1 MNKKYTNQI
10 HTDMSF
16 KPKDIIGL
24 MTDYF
29 KMKSKLRPIKDLPIV
44 LSNKDDESLESV
56 TWFGHSASLLKVEG
70 KKLLLDPMLG
80 DASSPFPIFNSKR
93 YSGVFSLEREDL
105 QEIDAIII
113 SHNHYDHLNYKSI
126 MELKDRTK
134 HFYVPT
140 GVAQYLIKWG
150 VSPSKISEHKW
161 WDEITFDT
169 IKLVCAPARHF
180 SGRSMTDRD
189 RSLWCSWLILGQE
202 TKVFFSG
209 DSGYAPHFK
218 EIGDKYGPFD
228 LTLMEC
234 GQYDTRWSA
243 IHMLP
248 EETVQAHIDVKG
260 ELLLPIHWGAF
271 TLALHEWSDPIE
283 RVTKEAKRLGVT
295 VATPQIG
302 ESITLKSTNYLS
314 STWWQ
319 GFALFVIRFLCI

>member
-1 MNKKYTNQI
+1 MKKKYKNQI
-10 HTDMSF
+10 HTDVSF

-24 MTDYF
+24 ITDYF
-29 KMKSKLRPIKDLPIV
+29 KMKTKLRPVKNLPIV
-44 LSNKDDESLESV
+44 LSDKNNESLESV
-56 TWFGHSASLLKVEG
+56 TWFGHSASLLKIEG
-70 KKLLLDPMLG
+70 KKLLLDPMFG
-80 DASSPFPIFNSKR
+80 DASSPFPLFTSKR
-93 YSGVFSLEREDL
+93 YSGAFSLEREDL
-105 QEIDAIII
+105 QEIDAVII

-126 MELKDRTK
+126 MLLKDHAK

-140 GVAQYLIKWG
+140 GVAQYLMKWG
-150 VSPSKISEHKW
+150 VSPSKISEHNW
-161 WDEITFDT
+161 WEEIAFDN

-189 RSLWCSWLILGQE
+189 CSLWCSWLILGRD

-218 EIGDKYGPFD
+218 EIGNKYGPFD

-260 ELLLPIHWGAF
+260 DLLLPIHWGAF

-283 RVTKEAKRLGVT
+283 RVTKEAKRLGINI
-295 VATPQIG
+295 ATPQIG
-302 ESITLKSTNYLS
+302 ESITLKSTDYPS
-314 STWWQ
+314 SAWWRE
-319 GFALFVIRFLCI
+319 I

>member
-1 MNKKYTNQI
+1 MKKKYMNQI
-10 HTDMSF
+10 HTDVSF

-29 KMKSKLRPIKDLPIV
+29 KMKSKLRPLKNLPIV
-44 LSNKDDESLESV
+44 LSDKNNESLESV
-56 TWFGHSASLLKVEG
+56 TWFGHSASLLKIEG
-70 KKLLLDPMLG
+70 KTLLLDPMFG
-80 DASSPFPIFNSKR
+80 EASSPFPLFNSKR
-93 YSGVFSLEREDL
+93 YSGIFSLEREDL
-105 QEIDAIII
+105 REIDAIII

-126 MELKDRTK
+126 MLLKDRVK

-150 VSPSKISEHKW
+150 VSPSKISEHNW
-161 WDEITFDT
+161 WDEITFDN

-189 RSLWCSWLILGQE
+189 CSLWCSWLILGQE

-234 GQYDTRWSA
+234 GQYDPRWSA

-271 TLALHEWSDPIE
+271 TLSLHEWSDPIE
-283 RVTKEAKRLGVT
+283 RVTKEAKRLGVNI
-295 VATPQIG
+295 ATPQIG
-302 ESITLKSTNYLS
+302 ESITLKSTDYPS
-314 STWWQ
+314 STWWRE
-319 GFALFVIRFLCI
+319 I

>member
-16 KPKDIIGL
+16 KPKDIISL

-29 KMKSKLRPIKDLPIV
+29 KMKSKLRPIKDLPVV
-44 LSNKDDESLESV
+44 LSNKDNEALESV
-56 TWFGHSASLLKVEG
+56 TWFGHSASLLKIEG
-70 KKLLLDPMLG
+70 KKLLLDPMFG
-80 DASSPFPIFNSKR
+80 DASSPFPLFNSKR
-93 YSGVFSLEREDL
+93 YSGAFSLERDDL

-126 MELKDRTK
+126 MQLKNRAK

-150 VSPSKISEHKW
+150 VSPSKISEHNW
-161 WDEITFDT
+161 WDEITFDN
-169 IKLVCAPARHF
+169 IKLVCASARHF
-180 SGRSMTDRD
+180 SGRGMTDRD

-202 TKVFFSG
+202 TKIFFSG

-234 GQYDTRWSA
+234 GQYDPRWSA

-271 TLALHEWSDPIE
+271 TLALHEWSDPVE
-283 RVTKEAKRLGVT
+283 RVTKEAKRLGVKIT
-295 VATPQIG
+295 TPQIG
-302 ESITLKSTNYLS
+302 ESITLKSTDYPLS
-314 STWWQ
+314 AWWKE
-319 GFALFVIRFLCI
+319 I

>member
-1 MNKKYTNQI
+1 MKKKYINQI
-10 HTDMSF
+10 HTDVSF

-24 MTDYF
+24 MKDYF
-29 KMKSKLRPIKDLPIV
+29 KMKTKLRPIKNLPIV
-44 LSNKDDESLESV
+44 LSNKNNESLENV
-56 TWFGHSASLLKVEG
+56 TWFGHSASLLKIEG

-80 DASSPFPIFNSKR
+80 DASSPFPVFNSKR
-93 YSGVFSLEREDL
+93 YSGTFSLEREDL

-126 MELKDRTK
+126 MQLKDRAK

-150 VSPSKISEHKW
+150 VSPSKISEHNW
-161 WDEITFDT
+161 WDEITFDN

-202 TKVFFSG
+202 TKIFFSG

-283 RVTKEAKRLGVT
+283 RVTKEAKRLGVNIT
-295 VATPQIG
+295 TPQIG
-302 ESITLKSTNYLS
+302 ESITLKSKDYPS
-314 STWWQ
+314 AAWWRE
-319 GFALFVIRFLCI
+319 V

>member
-1 MNKKYTNQI
+1 MKKKYINQI
-10 HTDMSF
+10 HTDVSF

-24 MTDYF
+24 MTDYL
-29 KMKSKLRPIKDLPIV
+29 KMKSKLRPLKNLPIL
-44 LSNKDDESLESV
+44 LSDKNNESLENV
-56 TWFGHSASLLKVEG
+56 TWFGHSASLLKIEG
-70 KKLLLDPMLG
+70 KKLLLDPMFG
-80 DASSPFPIFNSKR
+80 DISSPFPVFTSKR

-126 MELKDRTK
+126 MLLKDRAN

-140 GVAQYLIKWG
+140 GVAQYLMKWG
-150 VSPSKISEHKW
+150 VSPSKISEHNW
-161 WDEITFDT
+161 WDEITFDN

-189 RSLWCSWLILGQE
+189 CSLWCSWLILGQE

-234 GQYDTRWSA
+234 GQYDPRWSA

-271 TLALHEWSDPIE
+271 TLALHEWNDPIE
-283 RVTKEAKRLGVT
+283 RVTKEANRLGVKIT
-295 VATPQIG
+295 TPQIG
-302 ESITLKSTNYLS
+302 ESIAIKSTDYPSLV
-314 STWWQ
+314 WWRE
-319 GFALFVIRFLCI
+319 I

>member
-1 MNKKYTNQI
+1 MKKKYVNQI
-10 HTDMSF
+10 HTDVSF

-24 MTDYF
+24 INDYF
-29 KMKSKLRPIKDLPIV
+29 KMKSKLRPIKNLPIV
-44 LSNKDDESLESV
+44 LSNKDNESLESV
-56 TWFGHSASLLKVEG
+56 TWFGHSASLLKIEG
-70 KKLLLDPMLG
+70 KTLLLDPMFG
-80 DASSPFPIFNSKR
+80 DASSPFPLFNSKR
-93 YSGVFSLEREDL
+93 YSGAFSLEREDL

-126 MELKDRTK
+126 MQLKNRAK

-140 GVAQYLIKWG
+140 GVAQYLMKWG
-150 VSPSKISEHKW
+150 VSPSKISEHNW
-161 WDEITFDT
+161 WDEIAFDN
-169 IKLVCAPARHF
+169 IKLVCTPARHF
-180 SGRSMTDRD
+180 SRRGMTDRD
-189 RSLWCSWLILGQE
+189 CSLWCSWLILGQE

-234 GQYDTRWSA
+234 GQYDPRWSA

-283 RVTKEAKRLGVT
+283 RVTKEANRLEVKIT
-295 VATPQIG
+295 TPQIG
-302 ESITLKSTNYLS
+302 ESITLKSTDYPRYA
-314 STWWQ
+314 WWRK
-319 GFALFVIRFLCI
+319 I

>member
-1 MNKKYTNQI
+1 MKKKYMNQI
-10 HTDMSF
+10 HTDVSF

-29 KMKSKLRPIKDLPIV
+29 KMKTKLRPVKNLPIV
-44 LSNKDDESLESV
+44 LSNKNNESLEGV
-56 TWFGHSASLLKVEG
+56 TWFGHSASLLKIEG
-70 KKLLLDPMLG
+70 KKLLLDPMFG
-80 DASSPFPIFNSKR
+80 DASSPFPLFNSKR
-93 YSGVFSLEREDL
+93 YSGAFSLEREDF

-126 MELKDRTK
+126 MLLKDRAK

-140 GVAQYLIKWG
+140 GVAQYLMKWG
-150 VSPSKISEHKW
+150 VSPSKISEHNW
-161 WDEITFDT
+161 WDEIAFDN

-189 RSLWCSWLILGQE
+189 CSLWCSWLILGRD

-218 EIGDKYGPFD
+218 EIGNKYGPFD

-260 ELLLPIHWGAF
+260 DLLLPIHWGAF

-283 RVTKEAKRLGVT
+283 RVTKEAKRLGVNI
-295 VATPQIG
+295 ATPQIG
-302 ESITLKSTNYLS
+302 ESITLKSTDYPS
-314 STWWQ
+314 SAWWRE
-319 GFALFVIRFLCI
+319 I

>member
-16 KPKDIIGL
+16 KPKDIISL

-29 KMKSKLRPIKDLPIV
+29 KIKSKLRPIKGLPIV
-44 LSNKDDESLESV
+44 LSNKDNEPLESV
-56 TWFGHSASLLKVEG
+56 TWFGHSASLLKIEG
-70 KKLLLDPMLG
+70 KKLLLDPMFG
-80 DASSPFPIFNSKR
+80 DASSPFPLFNSKR
-93 YSGVFSLEREDL
+93 YSGVFSLERDDL

-126 MELKDRTK
+126 MQLKDRAK

-150 VSPSKISEHKW
+150 VSPSKISEHNW
-161 WDEITFDT
+161 WDEITFDN

-189 RSLWCSWLILGQE
+189 CSLWCSWLILGQE
-202 TKVFFSG
+202 TKIFFSG

-234 GQYDTRWSA
+234 GQYDPRWSA

-248 EETVQAHIDVKG
+248 EETVQAHIDVQG

-271 TLALHEWSDPIE
+271 TLALHEWCDPIE
-283 RVTKEAKRLGVT
+283 RVTKEANRLEVKIT
-295 VATPQIG
+295 TPQIG
-302 ESITLKSTNYLS
+302 ESITLKSTNYP
-314 STWWQ
+314 STAWWRE
-319 GFALFVIRFLCI
+319 I

>member
-1 MNKKYTNQI
+1 MKKKYTNQI

-29 KMKSKLRPIKDLPIV
+29 KMKTKLRPIKHLPIV
-44 LSNKDDESLESV
+44 LSNKDNESLESV
-56 TWFGHSASLLKVEG
+56 TWFGHSASLLKIEG

-80 DASSPFPIFNSKR
+80 DASSPFPVFNSKR
-93 YSGVFSLEREDL
+93 YSGAFSLEREDL

-126 MELKDRTK
+126 MQLKDCAK

-140 GVAQYLIKWG
+140 GVARYLIKWG
-150 VSPSKISEHKW
+150 VSPNKISEHNW
-161 WDEITFDT
+161 WDEITFDN

-180 SGRSMTDRD
+180 SGRSMTDKD

-218 EIGDKYGPFD
+218 EIGNKYGPFD

-234 GQYDTRWSA
+234 GQYDARWSA
-243 IHMLP
+243 IHILP

-283 RVTKEAKRLGVT
+283 RVTKEANRLRVNI
-295 VATPQIG
+295 ATPQIG
-302 ESITLKSTNYLS
+302 EAITLKSKGYPT
-314 STWWQ
+314 STWWRE
-319 GFALFVIRFLCI
+319 V

>member
-1 MNKKYTNQI
+1 MKKKYMNQI
-10 HTDMSF
+10 HTDVSF

-29 KMKSKLRPIKDLPIV
+29 KMKSKLRPLKNLPTV
-44 LSNKDDESLESV
+44 LSDKNNESLESV
-56 TWFGHSASLLKVEG
+56 TWFGHSASLLKIEG
-70 KKLLLDPMLG
+70 KTLLLDPMFG
-80 DASSPFPIFNSKR
+80 DASSPFPLFNSKR
-93 YSGVFSLEREDL
+93 YSGIFSLEREDL
-105 QEIDAIII
+105 REIDAIII

-126 MELKDRTK
+126 MQLKDRVK

-150 VSPSKISEHKW
+150 VSPSKISEHNW
-161 WDEITFDT
+161 WGEITFDN

-189 RSLWCSWLILGQE
+189 CSLWCSWLILGQE

-234 GQYDTRWSA
+234 GQYDPRWSA

-271 TLALHEWSDPIE
+271 TLSLHEWSDPIE
-283 RVTKEAKRLGVT
+283 RVTKEAKRLGVNI
-295 VATPQIG
+295 ATPQIG
-302 ESITLKSTNYLS
+302 ESITLKSTDYPS
-314 STWWQ
+314 STWWRE
-319 GFALFVIRFLCI
+319 I

>member
-1 MNKKYTNQI
+1 MKKKYINQI
-10 HTDMSF
+10 HTDVSF

-29 KMKSKLRPIKDLPIV
+29 KMKTKLRPMKNLPIV
-44 LSNKDDESLESV
+44 LSNKNNESLESV
-56 TWFGHSASLLKVEG
+56 TWFGHSASLLKIEG

-80 DASSPFPIFNSKR
+80 DASSPFPVFNSKR
-93 YSGVFSLEREDL
+93 YSG
-105 QEIDAIII
+105 DAIII
-113 SHNHYDHLNYKSI
+113 SHNHHDHLNYKSI
-126 MELKDRTK
+126 MQLKDRAK

-150 VSPSKISEHKW
+150 VSPSKISEHNW
-161 WDEITFDT
+161 WDEVTFDN

-283 RVTKEAKRLGVT
+283 RVTKEAKRLGVNIT
-295 VATPQIG
+295 TPQIG
-302 ESITLKSTNYLS
+302 ESITLKSKDYPS
-314 STWWQ
+314 AAWWRE
-319 GFALFVIRFLCI
+319 V

>member
-1 MNKKYTNQI
+1 MKKKYINQI
-10 HTDMSF
+10 HTDVSF

-29 KMKSKLRPIKDLPIV
+29 KMKTKLRPIKDLPIV
-44 LSNKDDESLESV
+44 LPNKDNGSLESV
-56 TWFGHSASLLKVEG
+56 TWFGHSASLLKIEG
-70 KKLLLDPMLG
+70 KKLLLDPMFG
-80 DASSPFPIFNSKR
+80 DASSPFPVFNSKR
-93 YSGVFSLEREDL
+93 YSGAFSLEREDFK
-105 QEIDAIII
+105 EIDAIII

-126 MELKDRTK
+126 MRLKDRAK
-134 HFYVPT
+134 HFYVPI
-140 GVAQYLIKWG
+140 GVARYLIKWG
-150 VSPSKISEHKW
+150 VSPNKISEHNW
-161 WDEITFDT
+161 WDEITFDN

-180 SGRSMTDRD
+180 SGRSMTDKD
-189 RSLWCSWLILGQE
+189 RSLWCSWLIIGQE

-218 EIGDKYGPFD
+218 EIGNKYGPFD

-260 ELLLPIHWGAF
+260 ELLVPIHWGAF

-283 RVTKEAKRLGVT
+283 RVTKEANRLGVNI
-295 VATPQIG
+295 ATPQIG
-302 ESITLKSTNYLS
+302 EAIALQSREYPTSA
-314 STWWQ
+314 WWRE
-319 GFALFVIRFLCI
+319 V

>member
-1 MNKKYTNQI
+1 MKKKYINQI
-10 HTDMSF
+10 HTDVSF

-29 KMKSKLRPIKDLPIV
+29 KMKSKLRPLKNLPIV
-44 LSNKDDESLESV
+44 LSDKNNESLESI
-56 TWFGHSASLLKVEG
+56 TWFGHSASLLKIEG
-70 KKLLLDPMLG
+70 KKLLLDPMFG
-80 DASSPFPIFNSKR
+80 DASSPFPVFTSKR
-93 YSGVFSLEREDL
+93 YSGVFSLERQDF

-126 MELKDRTK
+126 MLLKDRAK

-150 VSPSKISEHKW
+150 VSPSKISEHNW
-161 WDEITFDT
+161 WDEIAFDN

-189 RSLWCSWLILGQE
+189 CSLWCSWLILGQE
-202 TKVFFSG
+202 TRVFFSG

-234 GQYDTRWSA
+234 GQYDPRWSA

-260 ELLLPIHWGAF
+260 DLLLPIHWGAF

-283 RVTKEAKRLGVT
+283 RVTKEANRLGVKIT
-295 VATPQIG
+295 TPQIG
-302 ESITLKSTNYLS
+302 ESIALKSTDYPS
-314 STWWQ
+314 STWWRE
-319 GFALFVIRFLCI
+319 I

>member
-1 MNKKYTNQI
+1 MKKKYMNQI
-10 HTDMSF
+10 PTDVSF
-16 KPKDIIGL
+16 NPKDIIGL

-29 KMKSKLRPIKDLPIV
+29 KMKTKLRPVKNLPIV
-44 LSNKDDESLESV
+44 LSNKNNESLESV
-56 TWFGHSASLLKVEG
+56 TWFGHSASLLKIEG
-70 KKLLLDPMLG
+70 KKLLLDPMFG
-80 DASSPFPIFNSKR
+80 DASSPFPVFNSKR
-93 YSGVFSLEREDL
+93 YSGAFSLEHDEL

-126 MELKDRTK
+126 MQLKDRAK
-134 HFYVPT
+134 HFYVPA

-150 VSPSKISEHKW
+150 ISPSKISEHNW
-161 WDEITFDT
+161 WDEITFDN

-189 RSLWCSWLILGQE
+189 CSLWCSWLILGQE

-218 EIGDKYGPFD
+218 EIGEKYGPFD

-260 ELLLPIHWGAF
+260 ELLVPIHWGAF
-271 TLALHEWSDPIE
+271 TLALHDWSDPIE
-283 RVTKEAKRLGVT
+283 RVTKEANRLGVNI
-295 VATPQIG
+295 ATPQIG
-302 ESITLKSTNYLS
+302 EAITLQSKDYPTAA
-314 STWWQ
+314 WWRE
-319 GFALFVIRFLCI
+319 V

>member
-1 MNKKYTNQI
+1 MKKKYINQI
-10 HTDMSF
+10 HTDVSF

-29 KMKSKLRPIKDLPIV
+29 KMKSKLRPVKNLPIV
-44 LSNKDDESLESV
+44 LSDKNNESLESV
-56 TWFGHSASLLKVEG
+56 TWFGHSASLLKIEG
-70 KKLLLDPMLG
+70 KTLLLDPMFG
-80 DASSPFPIFNSKR
+80 DASSPFPLFNSKR

-126 MELKDRTK
+126 MLLKDRAK

-150 VSPSKISEHKW
+150 VSPSKISEHNW
-161 WDEITFDT
+161 WDEIAFDN

-189 RSLWCSWLILGQE
+189 CSLWCSWLILGQE

-234 GQYDTRWSA
+234 GQYDPRWSA

-283 RVTKEAKRLGVT
+283 RVKKEANRLGVHIT
-295 VATPQIG
+295 TPQIG
-302 ESITLKSTNYLS
+302 ETITLKSTDYPS
-314 STWWQ
+314 SDWWRE
-319 GFALFVIRFLCI
+319 I

>member
-1 MNKKYTNQI
+1 MKKKYINQI
-10 HTDMSF
+10 HTDVSF

-29 KMKSKLRPIKDLPIV
+29 KMKTKLRPMKNLPIV
-44 LSNKDDESLESV
+44 LSNKNNESLESV
-56 TWFGHSASLLKVEG
+56 TWFGHSASLLKIEG

-80 DASSPFPIFNSKR
+80 DASSPFPVFNSKR
-93 YSGVFSLEREDL
+93 YSGTFSLEREDL

-126 MELKDRTK
+126 MQLKDRAK
-134 HFYVPT
+134 HFYVPN

-150 VSPSKISEHKW
+150 VSPSKISEHNW
-161 WDEITFDT
+161 WDEIMFDN

-283 RVTKEAKRLGVT
+283 RVTKEAKRLGVNI
-295 VATPQIG
+295 ATPQIG
-302 ESITLKSTNYLS
+302 ESITLKSTDYPS
-314 STWWQ
+314 AAWWRE
-319 GFALFVIRFLCI
+319 V

>member
-16 KPKDIIGL
+16 KPKDIISL

-29 KMKSKLRPIKDLPIV
+29 KMKSKLRPIKDLPVV
-44 LSNKDDESLESV
+44 LSNKDNEALESV
-56 TWFGHSASLLKVEG
+56 TWFGHSASLLKIEG
-70 KKLLLDPMLG
+70 KKLLLDPMFG
-80 DASSPFPIFNSKR
+80 DASSPFPLFNSKR
-93 YSGVFSLEREDL
+93 YSGAFSLERDDL

-126 MELKDRTK
+126 MQLKNRAK

-150 VSPSKISEHKW
+150 GSPSKISEHNW
-161 WDEITFDT
+161 WDEITFDN

-180 SGRSMTDRD
+180 SGRGMTDRD

-202 TKVFFSG
+202 TKIFFSG

-234 GQYDTRWSA
+234 GQYDLRWSA

-283 RVTKEAKRLGVT
+283 RVTKEANRLGVKIT
-295 VATPQIG
+295 TPQIG
-302 ESITLKSTNYLS
+302 ESITLKSTDYPLS
-314 STWWQ
+314 AWWKE
-319 GFALFVIRFLCI
+319 I

>member
-1 MNKKYTNQI
+1 MKKKYINQI
-10 HTDMSF
+10 HTDVSF

-29 KMKSKLRPIKDLPIV
+29 KMKTKLRPIKNLPLV
-44 LSNKDDESLESV
+44 LSNKDNESLESV
-56 TWFGHSASLLKVEG
+56 TWFGHSASLLKIEG
-70 KKLLLDPMLG
+70 KKLLLDPMFG
-80 DASSPFPIFNSKR
+80 DASSPFPVFNSKR
-93 YSGVFSLEREDL
+93 YSGAFSLEREDL

-113 SHNHYDHLNYKSI
+113 SYNHYDHLNYKSI
-126 MELKDRTK
+126 MQLKDRVK

-140 GVAQYLIKWG
+140 EVARYLIKWG
-150 VSPSKISEHKW
+150 VSPSKISEHNW
-161 WDEITFDT
+161 WDEITFDN
-169 IKLVCAPARHF
+169 IKLVCTPARHF

-189 RSLWCSWLILGQE
+189 SSLWCSWVILGQE

-218 EIGDKYGPFD
+218 EIGNKYGPFD

-234 GQYDTRWSA
+234 GQYDARWSA

-260 ELLLPIHWGAF
+260 EWLVPIHWGAF

-283 RVTKEAKRLGVT
+283 RVTKEANRLGVNI
-295 VATPQIG
+295 AMPRIG
-302 ESITLKSTNYLS
+302 EAIPLKSREYPTS
-314 STWWQ
+314 AWWRE
-319 GFALFVIRFLCI
+319 V

>member
-1 MNKKYTNQI
+1 MKKKYMNQI
-10 HTDMSF
+10 HTNVSF
-16 KPKDIIGL
+16 NPKDIIGL

-29 KMKSKLRPIKDLPIV
+29 KMKSKLRPLKNLPIV
-44 LSNKDDESLESV
+44 LSNKNNESLESV
-56 TWFGHSASLLKVEG
+56 TWFGHSASLLKIEG
-70 KKLLLDPMLG
+70 KNLLLDPMFG
-80 DASSPFPIFNSKR
+80 DASSPFPVFTSKR
-93 YSGVFSLEREDL
+93 YSGAFSLEREDL

-126 MELKDRTK
+126 MLLKDRAK

-150 VSPSKISEHKW
+150 VSPSKISEHNW
-161 WDEITFDT
+161 WDEIMFDN

-180 SGRSMTDRD
+180 SGRSMKDRD
-189 RSLWCSWLILGQE
+189 CSLWCSWLILGQE
-202 TKVFFSG
+202 TRVFFSG

-234 GQYDTRWSA
+234 GQYDPRWSA

-260 ELLLPIHWGAF
+260 DLLLPIHWGAF

-283 RVTKEAKRLGVT
+283 RVTKEAKRLGVKIT
-295 VATPQIG
+295 TPQIG
-302 ESITLKSTNYLS
+302 ESITLKSTEYPS
-314 STWWQ
+314 SAWWKE
-319 GFALFVIRFLCI
+319 I

>member
-1 MNKKYTNQI
+1 MKKKYMNQI
-10 HTDMSF
+10 PTDVSF
-16 KPKDIIGL
+16 NPKDIIGL

-29 KMKSKLRPIKDLPIV
+29 KMKTKLRPVKNLPIV
-44 LSNKDDESLESV
+44 LSNKNNESLESV
-56 TWFGHSASLLKVEG
+56 TWFGHSASLLKIEG
-70 KKLLLDPMLG
+70 KKLLLDPMFG
-80 DASSPFPIFNSKR
+80 DASSPFPVFNSKR
-93 YSGVFSLEREDL
+93 YSGAFSLEHDEL

-126 MELKDRTK
+126 MRLKDRAK
-134 HFYVPT
+134 HLYVPT
-140 GVAQYLIKWG
+140 GIAQYLIKWG
-150 VSPSKISEHKW
+150 ISPSKISEHNW
-161 WDEITFDT
+161 WDEITFDN

-189 RSLWCSWLILGQE
+189 CSLWCSWLILGQE

-218 EIGDKYGPFD
+218 EIGENYGPFD

-260 ELLLPIHWGAF
+260 ELLVPIHWGAF

-283 RVTKEAKRLGVT
+283 RVTKEANRLGVNI
-295 VATPQIG
+295 ATPQIG
-302 ESITLKSTNYLS
+302 EAIALQSKDYPTAA
-314 STWWQ
+314 WWRE
-319 GFALFVIRFLCI
+319 V

>member
-1 MNKKYTNQI
+1 MKKKYMNQI
-10 HTDMSF
+10 HTDVSF
-16 KPKDIIGL
+16 KSKDIIGL
-24 MTDYF
+24 ITDYF
-29 KMKSKLRPIKDLPIV
+29 KMKSKLRPVKNLPIV
-44 LSNKDDESLESV
+44 LSNKNNESLDSV
-56 TWFGHSASLLKVEG
+56 TWFGHSASLLKIEG
-70 KKLLLDPMLG
+70 KTLLLDPMFG
-80 DASSPFPIFNSKR
+80 DASSPFPMFTSKR
-93 YSGVFSLEREDL
+93 YSGSFSIEREDF

-126 MELKDRTK
+126 MQLKDRAK

-150 VSPSKISEHKW
+150 VSPSKISEHNW
-161 WDEITFDT
+161 WDEITFDN

-189 RSLWCSWLILGQE
+189 CSLWCSWLILGQE

-234 GQYDTRWSA
+234 GQYDPRWSA

-248 EETVQAHIDVKG
+248 EETVQAHIDVNG

-271 TLALHEWSDPIE
+271 TLALHAWSDPIE
-283 RVTKEAKRLGVT
+283 RVTKEAQRLGVKI
-295 VATPQIG
+295 ATPQIG
-302 ESITLKSTNYLS
+302 ESITLKSTDYPRYA
-314 STWWQ
+314 WWQ
-319 GFALFVIRFLCI
+319 KV

>member
-16 KPKDIIGL
+16 KPKDIISL

-29 KMKSKLRPIKDLPIV
+29 KMKSKLRPIKDLPV
-44 LSNKDDESLESV
+44 ALSNKDNEALESV
-56 TWFGHSASLLKVEG
+56 TWFGHSASLLKIEG
-70 KKLLLDPMLG
+70 KKLLLDPMFG
-80 DASSPFPIFNSKR
+80 DASSPFPLFNSKR
-93 YSGVFSLEREDL
+93 YSGAFSLERDDL

-126 MELKDRTK
+126 MQLKNRAK

-150 VSPSKISEHKW
+150 VSPSKISEHNW
-161 WDEITFDT
+161 WDEITFDN

-180 SGRSMTDRD
+180 SGRGMTDRD

-202 TKVFFSG
+202 TKIFFSG

-234 GQYDTRWSA
+234 GQYDPRWSA

-283 RVTKEAKRLGVT
+283 RVTKEAKRLGVKIT
-295 VATPQIG
+295 TPQIG
-302 ESITLKSTNYLS
+302 ESITLKSTDYPLS
-314 STWWQ
+314 AWWKE
-319 GFALFVIRFLCI
+319 I

>member
-16 KPKDIIGL
+16 KPKDIISL

-29 KMKSKLRPIKDLPIV
+29 KIKSKLRPIKDLPIV
-44 LSNKDDESLESV
+44 LSNKDNESLESV
-56 TWFGHSASLLKVEG
+56 TWFGHSASLLKIEG
-70 KKLLLDPMLG
+70 KKLLLDPMFG
-80 DASSPFPIFNSKR
+80 DASSPFPLFNSKR
-93 YSGVFSLEREDL
+93 YSGTFSLERDAL

-126 MELKDRTK
+126 MQLKDRAK

-150 VSPSKISEHKW
+150 VSPSKISEHNW
-161 WDEITFDT
+161 WDEITFDN

-180 SGRSMTDRD
+180 SGRGMTDRD

-202 TKVFFSG
+202 TKIFFSG

-234 GQYDTRWSA
+234 GQYDPRWSA

-283 RVTKEAKRLGVT
+283 RITKEANRLGVKIT
-295 VATPQIG
+295 TPQIG
-302 ESITLKSTNYLS
+302 ESITLKSTNYPS
-314 STWWQ
+314 SAWWKE
-319 GFALFVIRFLCI
+319 I

>member
-1 MNKKYTNQI
+1 MKKKYMNQI
-10 HTDMSF
+10 HTDVSF

-29 KMKSKLRPIKDLPIV
+29 KIKSKLRPLKNLPIV
-44 LSNKDDESLESV
+44 LSDKNNESLESV
-56 TWFGHSASLLKVEG
+56 TWFGHSASLLKIEG
-70 KKLLLDPMLG
+70 KTLLLDPMFG
-80 DASSPFPIFNSKR
+80 DASSPFPLFNSKR
-93 YSGVFSLEREDL
+93 YSGIFSLEREDL
-105 QEIDAIII
+105 REIDAIII

-126 MELKDRTK
+126 MQLKDRVK

-150 VSPSKISEHKW
+150 VSPSKISEHNW
-161 WDEITFDT
+161 WDEITFDN

-189 RSLWCSWLILGQE
+189 CSLWCSWLILGQE

-234 GQYDTRWSA
+234 GQYDPRWSA

-260 ELLLPIHWGAF
+260 DLLLPIHWGAF

-283 RVTKEAKRLGVT
+283 RVTKEAKRLGVNI
-295 VATPQIG
+295 ATPQIG
-302 ESITLKSTNYLS
+302 ESITLKSTDYPS
-314 STWWQ
+314 SAWWRE
-319 GFALFVIRFLCI
+319 I

>member
-1 MNKKYTNQI
+1 MKKKYINQI
-10 HTDMSF
+10 HTDVSF

-29 KMKSKLRPIKDLPIV
+29 KMKTKLRPIKNLPIV
-44 LSNKDDESLESV
+44 LSDKNNESLESV
-56 TWFGHSASLLKVEG
+56 IWFGHSASLLKIEG
-70 KKLLLDPMLG
+70 KTLLLDPMFG
-80 DASSPFPIFNSKR
+80 DASSPFPLFNSKR
-93 YSGVFSLEREDL
+93 YSGAFSLEREDL

-126 MELKDRTK
+126 MQLKDRAK

-150 VSPSKISEHKW
+150 VSPSKISEHNW

-189 RSLWCSWLILGQE
+189 CSLWCSWLILGQE

-218 EIGDKYGPFD
+218 EIGDKYGPFN

-234 GQYDTRWSA
+234 GQYDPRWSA

-248 EETVQAHIDVKG
+248 EETVQAHMDVKG

-283 RVTKEAKRLGVT
+283 RVTKEAKRLEVKIT
-295 VATPQIG
+295 TPQIG
-302 ESITLKSTNYLS
+302 ESITLKSTDYPS
-314 STWWQ
+314 SAWWRE
-319 GFALFVIRFLCI
+319 I

>member
-1 MNKKYTNQI
+1 MKKKYMNQI
-10 HTDMSF
+10 HTDVSF

-29 KMKSKLRPIKDLPIV
+29 KMKSKLRPLKNLPIV
-44 LSNKDDESLESV
+44 LSDKNNESLESV
-56 TWFGHSASLLKVEG
+56 TWFGHSASLLKIEG
-70 KKLLLDPMLG
+70 KTLLLDPMFG
-80 DASSPFPIFNSKR
+80 DASSPFPLFNSKR
-93 YSGVFSLEREDL
+93 YSGIFSLEREDL
-105 QEIDAIII
+105 REIDAIII

-126 MELKDRTK
+126 MLLKDRVK

-140 GVAQYLIKWG
+140 GVAHYLIKWG
-150 VSPSKISEHKW
+150 VSPSKISEHNW
-161 WDEITFDT
+161 WDEITFDN

-189 RSLWCSWLILGQE
+189 CSLWCSWLILGQE

-234 GQYDTRWSA
+234 GQYDPRWSA

-271 TLALHEWSDPIE
+271 TLSLHEWSDPIE
-283 RVTKEAKRLGVT
+283 RVTKEAKRLGVNI
-295 VATPQIG
+295 ATPQIG
-302 ESITLKSTNYLS
+302 ESITLKSTDYPS
-314 STWWQ
+314 STWWRE
-319 GFALFVIRFLCI
+319 I